1 MGVDAIFTIVV
12 GIPIDN
18 KYLYTVEKRL
28 FQHECCK
35 PDVDTKKNF
44 CSICGNRFKL
54 EEVKIPKD
62 IDFRQLKSLS
72 SEAVEKLTKIQPATI
87 GQASRISG
95 ITPSDV
101 SILLIYLGR

>member
-1 MGVDAIFTIVV
+1 MQDILAISPAANAAAALMESIHPEIISQTEIQL
-12 GIPIDN
+12 
-18 KYLYTVEKRL
+18 KYEGYIEREEEQAAKLIR
-28 FQHECCK
+28 
-35 PDVDTKKNF
+35 
-44 CSICGNRFKL
+44 L
-54 EEVKIPKD
+54 EEVKIPTD
-62 IDFRQLKSLS
+62 VDFKQLKSLS

>member
-1 MGVDAIFTIVV
+1 MESVHPEIVSQTE
-12 GIPIDN
+12 IQL
-18 KYLYTVEKRL
+18 KYEGYIEREEEQAAKLTR
-28 FQHECCK
+28 
-35 PDVDTKKNF
+35 
-44 CSICGNRFKL
+44 L

-95 ITPSDV
+95 VTPSDV

>member
-1 MGVDAIFTIVV
+1 
-12 GIPIDN
+12 
-18 KYLYTVEKRL
+18 
-28 FQHECCK
+28 
-35 PDVDTKKNF
+35 
-44 CSICGNRFKL
+44 
-54 EEVKIPKD
+54 VKIPKD

-95 ITPSDV
+95 VTPSDV